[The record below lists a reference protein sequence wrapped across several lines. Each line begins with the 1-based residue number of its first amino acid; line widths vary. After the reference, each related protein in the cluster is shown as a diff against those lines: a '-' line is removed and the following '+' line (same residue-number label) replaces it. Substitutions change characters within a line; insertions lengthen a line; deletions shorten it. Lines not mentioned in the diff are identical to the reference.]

1 MAPFEALYGR
11 WCRSPIGWFDS
22 AEMDSLDTDLLRD
35 AMEQVRMI
43 QYRLL
48 TAQSQQKSCADR
60 RVRALVFMEG
70 DHVWLRVSPM
80 KVHPVFHVSMLW
92 KYISDESHVISL
104 DSVEL
109 GPDLT
114 YEEEPIAILDKQ
126 IRKLRTKELVSVKV
140 QWKHRSVREAT

>member
-11 WCRSPIGWFDS
+11 RCRTPIGWFVS

-35 AMEQVRMI
+35 AMEQVCMI

-48 TAQSQQKSCADR
+48 TTQSRQKSYADR
-60 RVRALVFMEG
+60 R
-70 DHVWLRVSPM
+70 
-80 KVHPVFHVSMLW
+80 

-104 DSVEL
+104 DSVEM

-114 YEEEPIAILDKQ
+114 FEEEPIAILDRQ
-126 IRKLRTKELVSVKV
+126 LRKLRTKEIASVKV
-140 QWKHRSVREAT
+140 QWKHRSVGEATWETESDMLARYPQLFEA